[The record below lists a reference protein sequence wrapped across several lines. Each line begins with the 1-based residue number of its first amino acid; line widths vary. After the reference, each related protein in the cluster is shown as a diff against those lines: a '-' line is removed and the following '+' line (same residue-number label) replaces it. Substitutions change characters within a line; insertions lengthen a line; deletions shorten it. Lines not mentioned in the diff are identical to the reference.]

1 MYVKMHIPE
10 IYLKSYYHPYIK
22 NDEDDSDS
30 SDSEDEG
37 VPLSNYHLDVLK
49 HLDMTISNYN
59 IPDNIIIDC
68 QLVNKQFNTLTITY
82 KFIILYRSFDNIT
95 TKLIKEY
102 FKNYNIFIIK
112 YKKNNNIIR
121 QVIDLDKNYCI
132 LNKKQLLFG
141 RIKL

>member
-1 MYVKMHIPE
+1 MHIPE
-10 IYLKSYYHPYIK
+10 IYLKSFYNLYIK
-22 NDEDDSDS
+22 NDDDDDDDSDS
-30 SDSEDEG
+30 DDDG
-37 VPLSNYHLDVLK
+37 VPLSNYHLDILK
-49 HLDMTISNYN
+49 HLDMTIGNYN

-68 QLVNKQFNTLTITY
+68 QLVNKQFYILNITY

-102 FKNYNIFIIK
+102 FKNYNILIIK

-132 LNKKQLLFG
+132 FNKKQLLFG